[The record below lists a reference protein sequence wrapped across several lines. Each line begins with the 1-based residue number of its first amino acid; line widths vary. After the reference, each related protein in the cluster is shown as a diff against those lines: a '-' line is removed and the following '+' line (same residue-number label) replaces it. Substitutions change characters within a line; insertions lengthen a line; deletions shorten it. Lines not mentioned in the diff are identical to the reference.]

1 MISRHSVIG
10 LAGVAALVAVVAL
23 CVATYA
29 QVFTRSV
36 PVTVHA
42 DRSGLLMDPGAM
54 VKLNG
59 VVVGRVS
66 SVRTNGAGA
75 ALGLA
80 LDAGLAAEI
89 PSDVAVHIVPPTL
102 FGSKY
107 VQLVVAPTDAA
118 APIAAGAVIDRSRVT
133 VELNDTF
140 AHAVQTLDSMPAVRL
155 NAALGAVA
163 GTLDGHGE
171 QLGRTLV
178 DLNTYLRGF
187 NPSLPALDED
197 LAPLGA
203 TTDLYADVTPAL
215 VDTLRDGGAVSD
227 TFVQRRDSLRA
238 LLVGLDRVSVDGADL
253 LRDSE
258 DGLADTLRLY
268 DPTVRLLARYSAV
281 LPCVLGGLTRN
292 ASLMRAVMGG
302 AARNAN
308 LLVTLGASR
317 DAYRYPRDLPV
328 VAETGPPSC
337 YGLPSVPGI
346 VPFQRF
352 NTGADPLPGRHDSFG
367 IGDPPVGL
375 ALQGTGAS
383 PTGGHR

>member
-1 MISRHSVIG
+1 MIDRHSAIG
-10 LAGVAALVAVVAL
+10 LAGAAAFLAVVAL

-29 QVFTRSV
+29 QVLTRSV
-36 PVTVHA
+36 PVTVQA

-66 SVRTNGAGA
+66 SVRTNGDGA
-75 ALGLA
+75 ELGLA
-80 LDAGLAAEI
+80 LDAGLVAHI

-102 FGSKY
+102 FGAKY
-107 VQLVVAPTDAA
+107 VRLLVAPIDTA

-140 AHAVQTLDSMPAVRL
+140 AHAVQTLDAMPAVSL
-155 NAALGAVA
+155 NAALGAAA
-163 GTLDGHGE
+163 GILDGRGE

-187 NPSLPALDED
+187 NPSLPALAAD
-197 LAPLGA
+197 LPPIVA
-203 TTDLYADVTPAL
+203 TTDLYADVTPPLA
-215 VDTLRDGGAVSD
+215 DTIRDGGAVSD
-227 TFVQRRDSLRA
+227 TLVRRRDSLAA
-238 LLVGLDRVSVDGADL
+238 LLVGLDRVSADSADL
-253 LRDSE
+253 LRDTE
-258 DGLADTLRLY
+258 DGLAGTVSRY
-268 DPTVRLLARYSAV
+268 APTARLLARYSTA

-292 ASLMRAVMGG
+292 ASLMRVVMGS

-308 LLVTLGASR
+308 LLVNLGAGR
-317 DAYRYPRDLPV
+317 EAYRYPRDLPII
-328 VAETGPPSC
+328 AEAGPPSC

-352 NTGADPLPGRHDSFG
+352 DTGADPLPVRHDSFA
-367 IGDPPVGL
+367 IGHPPGGL
-375 ALQGTGAS
+375 ALEGTGNS
-383 PTGGHR
+383 STGGNR